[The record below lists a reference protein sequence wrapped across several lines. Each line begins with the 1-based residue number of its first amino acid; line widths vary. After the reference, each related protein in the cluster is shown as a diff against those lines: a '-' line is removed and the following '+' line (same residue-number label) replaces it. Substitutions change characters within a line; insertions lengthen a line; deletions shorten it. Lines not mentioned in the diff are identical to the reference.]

1 MEAYGRLHETMLVE
15 IIVPPDGVSIHDM
28 FHPDF
33 VELLVDLS
41 PFSPLPSIG
50 DLYENGVFVS
60 PVIT

>member
-33 VELLVDLS
+33 VATLIDLS
-41 PFSPLPSIG
+41 PFSPMPSIG
-50 DLYENGVFVS
+50 DLYQNGVFVS